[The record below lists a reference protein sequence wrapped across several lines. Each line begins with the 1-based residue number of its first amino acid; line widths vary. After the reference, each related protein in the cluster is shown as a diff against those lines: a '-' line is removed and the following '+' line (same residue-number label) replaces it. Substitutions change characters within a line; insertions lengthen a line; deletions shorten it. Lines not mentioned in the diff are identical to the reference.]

1 VPHVA
6 QLQQSREHT
15 CQYGPMLSNLELGAE
30 PVTIGREAE
39 MYSGQYCSGQ
49 TDVEINRRCSTR
61 PKVK

>member
-6 QLQQSREHT
+6 QLQQSKEHT
-15 CQYGPMLSNLELGAE
+15 CQYGPMLTKLELGAK

-49 TDVEINRRCSTR
+49 THGKSLGCALRG
-61 PKVK
+61 PK